1 MSPTPF
7 NRSMFRDRASGGFA
21 TPGRPSMGFSGMSQP
36 AQLGV
41 AQGGGGI
48 QGQLQSTLGGLET
61 LNDRI
66 SSYANNA
73 SQEAN
78 QLASMVNST
87 LGGGSGMSQQGFR
100 TFAEMNP
107 GPLAPYMRQV
117 LQQQMEAQRSN
128 PSATGNMLGLA
139 RGGEAKKSSF
149 PDLTGDGEV
158 TYADILKGRGVEFAN
173 EGGIMSTQMGGE
185 TMADMPFM
193 APEEEAMILQQ
204 AQNLPPEVMQMAN
217 TSLNEASQELNEDA
231 ISSAVEEEVGQ
242 TMSSLDMAGDF
253 KELMNVV
260 WQDDADVEFYRSKLA
275 SVVGPEDAQRTP
287 DSVLALVQ
295 PTLQLAEI
303 DKGIGALMQEELADV
318 ADVSGGITEIGS
330 QGAVAD
336 GMAAETGALVDAV
349 GNMAQGPSGIMATG
363 TEPMGMDPQ
372 MLESMMQGMA

>member
-158 TYADILKGRGVEFAN
+158 TYDRDW
-173 EGGIMSTQMGGE
+173 E
-185 TMADMPFM
+185 TCFM
-193 APEEEAMILQQ
+193 
-204 AQNLPPEVMQMAN
+204 
-217 TSLNEASQELNEDA
+217 
-231 ISSAVEEEVGQ
+231 
-242 TMSSLDMAGDF
+242 
-253 KELMNVV
+253 
-260 WQDDADVEFYRSKLA
+260 
-275 SVVGPEDAQRTP
+275 
-287 DSVLALVQ
+287 
-295 PTLQLAEI
+295 
-303 DKGIGALMQEELADV
+303 
-318 ADVSGGITEIGS
+318 
-330 QGAVAD
+330 
-336 GMAAETGALVDAV
+336 
-349 GNMAQGPSGIMATG
+349 
-363 TEPMGMDPQ
+363 
-372 MLESMMQGMA
+372 